1 LSIYIN
7 TMDTSIETIMRQYGE
22 TTKNIKIYETYIEK
36 LNEDI
41 DVLTRKIR
49 PQKWL
54 NKVDPDDEMF
64 KLYVLKMR
72 LIEDYDDSIKRLE
85 KHKATQSILL
95 NLIKD
100 KEYRM

>member
-1 LSIYIN
+1 
-7 TMDTSIETIMRQYGE
+7 MDTSIETIMKQYGE
-22 TTKNIKIYETYIEK
+22 TTKSIKIYETSIES

-85 KHKATQSILL
+85 KYKATQSILL